1 MKKDE
6 IDDKFIGGNAS
17 AEGVDDDGAAEAGTV
32 SGIDIVLTHRL
43 VETGFKNKKE
53 YQIHLKVGLI
63 YQPLSSSTVSV
74 LWVSAGRGRGRGR
87 GGEGEGEGR
96 GGEGRGGERVPV

>member
-63 YQPLSSSTVSV
+63 YPPV
-74 LWVSAGRGRGRGR
+74 LYQYCGFLL
-87 GGEGEGEGR
+87 GGGGGG
-96 GGEGRGGERVPV
+96 GGEGRGAGTRLGWETAP